1 MRNSGA
7 GTRRFFHLFLI
18 KPSHYD
24 DDGYVIQWA
33 RSSIPAN
40 TLATLN
46 GLALDCAERRVLGE
60 DVEIRVTAW
69 DETNTRIRPDRIMRQ
84 IRKSG
89 GSGLVALVGVQ
100 SNQFPRAVD
109 IARPL
114 RAAGIPVC
122 IGGFHVSGCLAM
134 LPELPP
140 ELRDAMDLGITLFA
154 GEAERRIED
163 LVRAADRGKLE
174 PLYNFMNEL
183 PSLEGEP
190 PPYLPVDVVRR
201 TMGVRTSFDAGRGC
215 PFLCSFCT
223 IINVQGRK
231 SRARSPD
238 DIERL
243 VRANVAQG
251 VHKFFITDDNLAR
264 NQTWEAIFDRLI
276 KMREE
281 EGLPIH
287 IIAQVDTMAHKIRGF
302 IEKAARA
309 GVDRVF
315 IGLENINPESLKDAR
330 KGQNRITEYRAML
343 QAWHSVGTLTYA
355 GYIIGF
361 PGDTPETIERDIR
374 IIQKELPVDLLEFF
388 LLTPLPG
395 SEDHKKLHLAGVPM
409 ESDLN
414 QYDLVHVTT
423 RHPRMSNHELRV
435 IYYKAWDLYYSPEH
449 VERVI
454 RRTKLWNYDSWNMMA
469 KLFSFYEAIKIEN
482 VHPLES
488 GVFRR
493 KYRLD
498 RRPGMPIES
507 PWSFYPRHAWEVLSK
522 HVRLAAM
529 RWRFWRILKRVQSDM
544 GTYVDIA
551 MTPVQQ
557 DEFDELEM
565 FTVTEAAKS
574 AVNKQLHR
582 KANAQTIRPRSNGS
596 VKSGSQE
603 TGEIQV

>member
-1 MRNSGA
+1 MQIEPARIS
-7 GTRRFFHLFLI
+7 RLFHLFLI

-40 TLATLN
+40 TLAALN

-69 DETNTRIRPDRIMRQ
+69 DETNTRIRPDRIARQ
-84 IRKSG
+84 IRESDG
-89 GSGLVALVGVQ
+89 RGLVALVGVQ

-122 IGGFHVSGCLAM
+122 IGGFHVSGCIAM
-134 LPELPP
+134 LPQLPP
-140 ELRDAMDLGITLFA
+140 ELREAMDLGITLFA
-154 GEAERRIED
+154 GEAEGRLEE
-163 LVRAADRGKLE
+163 LLRAAYRGELAS
-174 PLYNFMNEL
+174 LYNFMNDL
-183 PSLEGEP
+183 PNLKGEP
-190 PPYLPVDVVRR
+190 VPYLPVGVVRR

-231 SRARSPD
+231 SRARSAD
-238 DIERL
+238 DVERL

-264 NQTWEAIFDRLI
+264 NQSWEAIFDRLI

-281 EGLPIH
+281 EGLKIQ
-287 IIAQVDTMAHKIRGF
+287 IIVQVDTMAHKIRGF

-315 IGLENINPESLKDAR
+315 IGLENINPEALKDAR

-343 QAWHSVGTLTYA
+343 QAWHKVGTLTYA

-361 PGDTPETIERDIR
+361 PGDTPATIERDIR

-388 LLTPLPG
+388 MLTPLPG
-395 SEDHKKLHLAGVPM
+395 SEDHKKLHLAGLPM
-409 ESDLN
+409 ERDLN
-414 QYDLVHVTT
+414 HYDLVHVTT
-423 RHPRMSNHELRV
+423 RHATMSDEELRA

-498 RRPGMPIES
+498 RRPGMPLES
-507 PWSFYPRHAWEVLSK
+507 PLSFYPRHVWEVLSK

-529 RWRFWRILKRVQSDM
+529 RWRFGRILKRVERDTGSYDD
-544 GTYVDIA
+544 VA
-551 MTPVQQ
+551 MMPVREE
-557 DEFDELEM
+557 EFDELEM
-565 FTVTEAAKS
+565 FTVTQAARS
-574 AVNKQLHR
+574 AVDKQLHR
-582 KANAQTIRPRSNGS
+582 KVAATSA
-596 VKSGSQE
+596 
-603 TGEIQV
+603 